1 MLEVEEMLTRELT
14 RSESSLSLSSGSF
27 VDSSAATPDDLY
39 LHNQRF
45 LAWRNQGSQSEWSSM
60 ASLDDVSIHAPP
72 SPINQHSMDA
82 SLHGFESLG
91 GGAYR
96 KVIRSDADLMTPE
109 AIAKRS
115 EENQRRLQVI
125 AYQETREA
133 LQSVSLDD
141 EDPYGSDT
149 DSDDVLPNI
158 DLPRDMDLSEL
169 IREDTPVPEQRKS
182 PAKLGPEG
190 THIITSDW
198 QILPV
203 GNAGKPQEYP
213 EEWVLADSRRRL
225 VPQPTLPCDD
235 YDEELEN

>member
-14 RSESSLSLSSGSF
+14 RSESSLSLSSSSF
-27 VDSSAATPDDLY
+27 EDPSAAAADGFS

-45 LAWRNQGSQSEWSSM
+45 LAWREQGSQSEWSSM
-60 ASLDDVSIHAPP
+60 ASLDDVSIHTPP
-72 SPINQHSMDA
+72 SPINHTNIGTT
-82 SLHGFESLG
+82 LHGYESLG

-115 EENQRRLQVI
+115 EENQRRLQAI

-182 PAKLGPEG
+182 PSKLGPEG

-203 GNAGKPQEYP
+203 GNAGKAQEYP